1 MKKYKHKYLDK
12 VNEYLKYYENQKGK
26 IGVIHGD
33 PVLSNIIKKNNN
45 DLIFLDPRGSL
56 EMIIQFLEI

>member
-1 MKKYKHKYLDK
+1 MKIF
-12 VNEYLKYYENQKGK
+12 NKGK

-56 EMIIQFLEI
+56 G